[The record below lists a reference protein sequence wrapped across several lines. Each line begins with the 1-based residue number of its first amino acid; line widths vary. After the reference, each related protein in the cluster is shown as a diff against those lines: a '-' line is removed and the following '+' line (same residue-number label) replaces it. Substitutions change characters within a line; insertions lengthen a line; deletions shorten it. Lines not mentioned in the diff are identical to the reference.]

1 MIAVIINGAAIII
14 GGSIGLLLKK
24 GIPEEMG
31 ALIMKGMAL
40 CVIYIGISGAFE
52 GENTM
57 IAILSMLLG
66 AIVGHALRLDDR
78 LNGLASK
85 LEKKMQKKN
94 QHDQDKAIKPSFAD
108 GFVTTT
114 LLFCV
119 GAMAIVGS
127 LQAGLGGDYEML
139 FMKSAM
145 DGITSV
151 IFATTLGFGVL
162 FSSFPVIIYE
172 GFIVAIAGFAAPYLT
187 DYMIG
192 EMTCVGSLLI
202 LAIAFNMLGITKI
215 KIMNLMPAVFIPIGL
230 CLFM

>member
-1 MIAVIINGAAIII
+1 MIAVLINGAAIII
-14 GGSIGLLLKK
+14 GGSLGLLLKK

-31 ALIMKGMAL
+31 SLIMKGMAL

-57 IAILSMLLG
+57 IAILSMLIG
-66 AIVGHALRLDDR
+66 AVLGHALRLDDR
-78 LNGLASK
+78 LNGLADK
-85 LEKKMQKKN
+85 LGNKMQNKNQEKKEIVMKS
-94 QHDQDKAIKPSFAD
+94 SFSE
-108 GFVTTT
+108 GFVTAT

-127 LQAGLGGDYEML
+127 LQAGLASDYEML

-151 IFATTLGFGVL
+151 IFAATLGAGVL
-162 FSSFPVIIYE
+162 FASFPVVIYQ
-172 GFIVAIAGFAAPYLT
+172 GTIVAIAGFAAPYLT

>member
-1 MIAVIINGAAIII
+1 MIAVIVNGAAIII
-14 GGSIGLLLKK
+14 GGSIGLFLKR

-31 ALIMKGMAL
+31 SLIMKGMAL

-57 IAILSMLLG
+57 IAILSMLIGAVLG
-66 AIVGHALRLDDR
+66 HTLRLDDR
-78 LNGLASK
+78 LNGLADR
-85 LEKKMQKKN
+85 LGKKMQKKN
-94 QHDQDKAIKPSFAD
+94 QQEEVVMKSSFAE
-108 GFVTTT
+108 GFVTAT

-127 LQAGLGGDYEML
+127 LQAGLAGDYEML

-151 IFATTLGFGVL
+151 IFAATLGVGVL
-162 FSSFPVIIYE
+162 FASFPVVIYQ
-172 GFIVAIAGFAAPYLT
+172 GLIVVISGFAAPYLT

-215 KIMNLMPAVFIPIGL
+215 KIMNLMPAVFIPIVL

>member
-1 MIAVIINGAAIII
+1 MIAVIVNGAAIII

-31 ALIMKGMAL
+31 SLIMKGIAL

-57 IAILSMLLG
+57 ITILSMLFG
-66 AIVGHALRLDDR
+66 AIIGHSLKLDDR
-78 LNGLASK
+78 LNSLASK
-85 LEKKMQKKN
+85 LEKKMQKKDN
-94 QHDQDKAIKPSFAD
+94 GKQEVVMKTSFAE
-108 GFVTTT
+108 GFVTAT

-119 GAMAIVGS
+119 GALAIVGS
-127 LQAGLGGDYEML
+127 LQAGLASDYEML

-151 IFATTLGFGVL
+151 IFAATLGVGVL
-162 FSSFPVIIYE
+162 FSSFPVVIYQGIIV
-172 GFIVAIAGFAAPYLT
+172 GIAGLAAPYLT
-187 DYMIG
+187 DYMVG

-202 LAIAFNMLGITKI
+202 LAIAFNMMGITKI
-215 KIMNLMPAVFIPIGL
+215 KIMNLMPAVFIPIIL

>member
-1 MIAVIINGAAIII
+1 MIAVIVNGVAIII

-31 ALIMKGMAL
+31 ALIMKGIAL

-57 IAILSMLLG
+57 VAILSMVIG
-66 AIVGHALRLDDR
+66 AILGHALRLDDR
-78 LNGLASK
+78 LNNLASK
-85 LEKKMQKKN
+85 LENKLQKKN
-94 QHDQDKAIKPSFAD
+94 IDEDEPVIKSSFAE

-114 LLFCV
+114 LLFCI

-127 LQAGLGGDYEML
+127 LQAGLTGDYEML
-139 FMKSAM
+139 FMKSTM
-145 DGITSV
+145 DGISSV
-151 IFATTLGFGVL
+151 IFAATLGVGVL
-162 FSSFPVIIYE
+162 FSAFPVVIYQGII
-172 GFIVAIAGFAAPYLT
+172 VVIAGFVAPYLT

-215 KIMNLMPAVFIPIGL
+215 KIMNLMPAIFIPIIL

>member
-1 MIAVIINGAAIII
+1 MIAVLVNGAAIII

-24 GIPEEMG
+24 GMSEEMG
-31 ALIMKGMAL
+31 SLIMKGIAL
-40 CVIYIGISGAFE
+40 CVIYIGISGALE

-57 IAILSMLLG
+57 ITILSMLFG
-66 AIVGHALRLDDR
+66 AIIGHTLKLDYR
-78 LNGLASK
+78 LNNMASK
-85 LEKKMQKKN
+85 LEKKMQKRDEDGQEVVMKT
-94 QHDQDKAIKPSFAD
+94 SFAE
-108 GFVTTT
+108 GFVTAT
-114 LLFCV
+114 LLFCI
-119 GAMAIVGS
+119 GALAIVGS
-127 LQAGLGGDYEML
+127 LQAGLSNDYEML

-151 IFATTLGFGVL
+151 IFASTLGVGVL
-162 FSSFPVIIYE
+162 FSSFPVVIYQGIIV
-172 GFIVAIAGFAAPYLT
+172 GIAGFAAPYLT
-187 DYMIG
+187 DYMVG

>member
-1 MIAVIINGAAIII
+1 MIAVLINGAAIII
-14 GGSIGLLLKK
+14 GGTIGLLIKK

-31 ALIMKGMAL
+31 SLIMKGMAL

-57 IAILSMLLG
+57 ITILSMLIG
-66 AIVGHALRLDDR
+66 AILGHALRLDER
-78 LNGLASK
+78 LNNIADKIGN
-85 LEKKMQKKN
+85 KMQKKN
-94 QHDQDKAIKPSFAD
+94 QEKKETVIKPSFSE
-108 GFVTTT
+108 GFVTAT

-127 LQAGLGGDYEML
+127 LQAGLASDYEML

-151 IFATTLGFGVL
+151 IFAATLGAGVL
-162 FSSFPVIIYE
+162 FASFPVVVYQ
-172 GFIVAIAGFAAPYLT
+172 GTIVAIAGFAAPYLT

>member
-1 MIAVIINGAAIII
+1 MIAVVVNGLAIII
-14 GGSIGLLLKK
+14 GGSVGLLLKK
-24 GIPEEMG
+24 GIPPEMG
-31 ALIMKGMAL
+31 SLIMKGMAL

-57 IAILSMLLG
+57 IAILSMLIG
-66 AIVGHALRLDDR
+66 AILGHLLKLDAR
-78 LNGLASK
+78 LNGLASQ
-85 LEKKMQKKN
+85 LEKKLAKK
-94 QHDQDKAIKPSFAD
+94 DQREEEIALKPSFSE

-127 LQAGLGGDYEML
+127 LQAGLSGDFEML

-151 IFATTLGFGVL
+151 IFAATLGVGVL
-162 FSSFPVIIYE
+162 FSSLPVFLYQ
-172 GFIVAIAGFAAPYLT
+172 GLIVAIAGFAAPYLT

-215 KIMNLMPAVFIPIGL
+215 KIMNLMPAVFIPIVL
-230 CLFM
+230 CLFL